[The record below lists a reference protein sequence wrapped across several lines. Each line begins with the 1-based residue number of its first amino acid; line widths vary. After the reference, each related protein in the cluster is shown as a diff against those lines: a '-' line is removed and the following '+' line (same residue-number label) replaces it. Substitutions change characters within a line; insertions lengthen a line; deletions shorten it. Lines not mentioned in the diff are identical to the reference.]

1 MGIDVVDELSQIDI
15 SYMDFGKS
23 FENTFIKQSY
33 DEDRDISEPLD
44 IGWKLLK
51 MLPRNELTRISKE
64 EADARLK

>member
-1 MGIDVVDELSQIDI
+1 LASVIGEDELSQIDI

-33 DEDRDISEPLD
+33 DEDRDIGESLD

-51 MLPRNELTRISKE
+51 MLR
-64 EADARLK
+64 EAS